1 MADTIWGQI
10 HRILGPDRFELLVTR
25 EGHGNALDYGPLERI
40 RIATLTDPEMDGFKM
55 PDPDR
60 PRLLDKKVRCAVLG
74 RESTNTLVADVT
86 VL

>member
-1 MADTIWGQI
+1 
-10 HRILGPDRFELLVTR
+10 
-25 EGHGNALDYGPLERI
+25 
-40 RIATLTDPEMDGFKM
+40 MDGFKM